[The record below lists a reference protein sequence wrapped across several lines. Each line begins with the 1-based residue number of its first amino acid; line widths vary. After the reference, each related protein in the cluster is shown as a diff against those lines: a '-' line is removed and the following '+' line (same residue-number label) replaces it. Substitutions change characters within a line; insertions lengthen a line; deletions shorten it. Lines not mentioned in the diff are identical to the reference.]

1 MPHLFHYTLDLRY
14 NQGMFIVG
22 MFSWWYGDGWRQRIT
37 MSRDNLVAVYDYFS
51 LDLLVRTLFSP
62 FRQISAGKVRGP
74 LGVQVRALL
83 DNLISRSIGGVVR
96 LIVLVIGSIT
106 LLLSCLVSGLVI
118 VVWPFV
124 PILPLIGVVLAI
136 AGWVPWTI

>member
-1 MPHLFHYTLDLRY
+1 
-14 NQGMFIVG
+14 
-22 MFSWWYGDGWRQRIT
+22 